1 MRVGPKPNSKLKKS
15 SKAQEDKGIKGSK
28 TSGRSGKSRKR
39 GKGAGLPQYNDGAM
53 LGGTTATRGDNTVAA
68 RTNGKVIGEIHG
80 EYRTYQFD
88 IDDP

>member
-1 MRVGPKPNSKLKKS
+1 VRVGPKPNSKLKKS

-28 TSGRSGKSRKR
+28 TSRRSGKSRKT
-39 GKGAGLPQYNDGAM
+39 GKGPELDAM
-53 LGGTTATRGDNTVAA
+53 LGGTTATRGGNTVAV
-68 RTNGKVIGEIHG
+68 RTNGEVIGEIHG